1 MKLEEIKKNMHHNV
15 RYDGGV
21 YYFDSCVL
29 WLDEVERE
37 FKYSLWLIDKQAN
50 CAYQV
55 PIEKV
60 EVINDEL

>member
-1 MKLEEIKKNMHHNV
+1 MKLEEIKKNMHRNV
-15 RYDGGV
+15 RYNGGV
-21 YYFDSCVL
+21 YYLDSCVL

-37 FKYSLWLIDKQAN
+37 FKYSLWLVDKQAN